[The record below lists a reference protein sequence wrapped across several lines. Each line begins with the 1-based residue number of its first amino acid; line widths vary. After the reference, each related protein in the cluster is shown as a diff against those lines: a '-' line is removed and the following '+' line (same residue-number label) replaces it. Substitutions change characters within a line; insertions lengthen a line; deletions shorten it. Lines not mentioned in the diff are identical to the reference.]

1 MFETGTGCVAKLS
14 TRQPV
19 VNLTER
25 PETPKYRSSIKSW
38 RNKMLKTILLPLSLT
53 FSSVSFAACLPDS
66 AEIGDVGPDSEI
78 VCTGL
83 EARFPQS
90 DFVVVD
96 RNIHSPNNV
105 SVIVTV
111 DGQSGSLEYKLIGS
125 DWKLTEPAFA
135 GRY

>member
-1 MFETGTGCVAKLS
+1 
-14 TRQPV
+14 
-19 VNLTER
+19 
-25 PETPKYRSSIKSW
+25 
-38 RNKMLKTILLPLSLT
+38 MLKTILLPLSLT

-66 AEIGDVGPDSEI
+66 AEIGDVGLDSEI